1 MDNCTINK
9 ILTRYKRDMEVMEE
23 VATFDVALMKVEKAV
38 TEWMDGMSDAEKL
51 RVLGELENWCRC
63 EEMRVMFG

>member
-1 MDNCTINK
+1 
-9 ILTRYKRDMEVMEE
+9 MEVTEGM
-23 VATFDVALMKVEKAV
+23 ATFDVALMKVEKAV
-38 TEWMDGMSDAEKL
+38 TEWMDGMSDADKL

>member
-1 MDNCTINK
+1 MDSNTIDR
-9 ILTRYKRDMEVMEE
+9 ILTRYKRDMAFTEGM
-23 VATFDVALMKVEKAV
+23 ATFDVAVMKVEKAV

>member
-1 MDNCTINK
+1 M
-9 ILTRYKRDMEVMEE
+9 
-23 VATFDVALMKVEKAV
+23 ALMKVEKAV

-51 RVLGELENWCRC
+51 RVLCELENWCRC